1 MPEELRRYWHISASA
16 HSPRPQAKSPPHSE
30 CRGLNFVFLLRKY
43 LAHETG
49 SCACGV
55 GLIGIDVHCQRI
67 LRADS
72 DDDIAEN
79 ERTAVGVDLDA
90 DYLLVLKTVFLG
102 ILGSCV
108 DVSLR
113 CDNAALKLYF
123 ALGADKLAG
132 AAARN
137 VAALSDRS
145 SHAYRTGVG
154 ERNLNLILGTHGAE
168 DGDRREATL
177 RSDNGNT
184 LVARELAG
192 LRELLLDGQLIAL
205 AEEDIESFSGD
216 MYMARGSF
224 NKNFLFKYPSFSLDM
239 FVNAF

>member
-1 MPEELRRYWHISASA
+1 M
-16 HSPRPQAKSPPHSE
+16 
-30 CRGLNFVFLLRKY
+30 
-43 LAHETG
+43 
-49 SCACGV
+49 
-55 GLIGIDVHCQRI
+55 HCQRI

-90 DYLLVLKTVFLG
+90 DYLLVLKTVFFG

-113 CDNAALKLYF
+113 CDNAALELYF
-123 ALGADKLAG
+123 AFGADKLAG

-154 ERNLNLILGTHGAE
+154 E
-168 DGDRREATL
+168 
-177 RSDNGNT
+177 
-184 LVARELAG
+184 
-192 LRELLLDGQLIAL
+192 
-205 AEEDIESFSGD
+205 
-216 MYMARGSF
+216 
-224 NKNFLFKYPSFSLDM
+224 
-239 FVNAF
+239 

>member
-1 MPEELRRYWHISASA
+1 M
-16 HSPRPQAKSPPHSE
+16 
-30 CRGLNFVFLLRKY
+30 
-43 LAHETG
+43 
-49 SCACGV
+49 
-55 GLIGIDVHCQRI
+55 HCQSV

-79 ERTAVGVDLDA
+79 ERTAVRVNFDA
-90 DYLLVLKTVFLG
+90 DYLLVFKTVFLG

-113 CDNAALKLYF
+113 CDNAALELYF

-137 VAALSDRS
+137 VAALSYGS
-145 SHAYRTGVG
+145 GHAYRTGVG

-168 DGDRREATL
+168 DGDRREAAL
-177 RSDNGNT
+177 RADNGNA

-205 AEEDIESFSGD
+205 AEEDIKSFSGD
-216 MYMARGSF
+216 MYMACGSF
-224 NKNFLFKYPSFSLDM
+224 NKNFLFHFKYPSFSLDM

>member
-1 MPEELRRYWHISASA
+1 M
-16 HSPRPQAKSPPHSE
+16 
-30 CRGLNFVFLLRKY
+30 
-43 LAHETG
+43 
-49 SCACGV
+49 
-55 GLIGIDVHCQRI
+55 HCQSV

-79 ERTAVGVDLDA
+79 ERTAVRVDLDA
-90 DYLLVLKTVFLG
+90 DYLLVLKTVFFG

-108 DVSLR
+108 YVSLR
-113 CDNAALKLYF
+113 CDNAALELYF

-137 VAALSDRS
+137 VAALSYGS
-145 SHAYRTGVG
+145 GHAYRTGVG

-168 DGDRREATL
+168 DGDRREAAL
-177 RSDNGNT
+177 RADNGNA

-205 AEEDIESFSGD
+205 AEEDIKSFSGD
-216 MYMARGSF
+216 MYMACGSF
-224 NKNFLFKYPSFSLDM
+224 NKNFLFHFKYPSFSLDM

>member
-1 MPEELRRYWHISASA
+1 MAHKCVCSFSPTASEKPSALRVQRTEF
-16 HSPRPQAKSPPHSE
+16 R
-30 CRGLNFVFLLRKY
+30 FLLRED

-55 GLIGIDVHCQRI
+55 GLIGIDVHCQSV

-79 ERTAVGVDLDA
+79 ERTAVRVDLDA
-90 DYLLVLKTVFLG
+90 DYLLVLKTVFFG

-108 DVSLR
+108 YVSLR
-113 CDNAALKLYF
+113 CDNAALELNLT
-123 ALGADKLAG
+123 LGADKLACT
-132 AAARN
+132 AARN
-137 VAALSDRS
+137 VAALSYGS
-145 SHAYRTGVG
+145 GHAYRTSIG
-154 ERNLNLILGTHGAE
+154 ERKLNLILGTHGAE
-168 DGDRREATL
+168 NGDRREAAL
-177 RSDNGNT
+177 RADNGNA

-205 AEEDIESFSGD
+205 AEEDIKSFSGD
-216 MYMARGSF
+216 MYRARGSL
-224 NKNFLFKYPSFSLDM
+224 NKNFLFHFKYHSFSLDM

>member
-1 MPEELRRYWHISASA
+1 MRLLIL
-16 HSPRPQAKSPPHSE
+16 PRPQAKSPPHSE

-55 GLIGIDVHCQRI
+55 GLIGIDVHCQCI

-90 DYLLVLKTVFLG
+90 DYLLVLKTVFFG

-113 CDNAALKLYF
+113 RDNAALKLYF

-145 SHAYRTGVG
+145 GHAYRTGVG

-168 DGDRREATL
+168 DGDCREAAL
-177 RSDNGNT
+177 RSDNGNA
-184 LVARELAG
+184 LVARKLAG

-205 AEEDIESFSGD
+205 AEEDIKSFSGD
-216 MYMARGSF
+216 MYMRAEVSTRTFFSIL
-224 NKNFLFKYPSFSLDM
+224 NIPLF
-239 FVNAF
+239 